1 MTGEVSDTM
10 SGNEAMDVLG
20 DGGWDAVLF
29 DMDGTLIDSEK
40 LWDVA
45 LGEAAERLG
54 GTLSRDA
61 RERMLGSHT
70 EATLRV
76 LFDDVGVDATPGLR
90 ADVARWLET
99 RMGEL
104 LSTELPWL
112 PGARDVLADVRR
124 SGMPTALVTSTVRT
138 LTDLALISI
147 GRANFDVTVCGDEVD
162 GHNKPHPEPYL
173 RAARKLGVDPG
184 RCVAIE
190 DSPTGVAAASAAG
203 CTVVVVPGELPV
215 DPGDRRVFVESL
227 AGVRLVR

>member
-1 MTGEVSDTM
+1 MPDNDAT
-10 SGNEAMDVLG
+10 AIFA
-20 DGGWDAVLF
+20 DGPWDAVLF
-29 DMDGTLIDSEK
+29 DMDGTLVDSEK
-40 LWDVA
+40 LWDIA

-54 GTLSRDA
+54 GSLTRDA

-76 LFDDVGVDATPGLR
+76 LFDDVGVEPTPGLR

-104 LSTELPWL
+104 LSSELPWL
-112 PGARDVLADVRR
+112 PGAREVLVEVRR
-124 SGMPTALVTSTVRT
+124 AGVPTALVTSTVRT
-138 LTDLALISI
+138 LADLALVSI
-147 GRANFDVTVCGDEVD
+147 GRQNFDVTVCGDEVD

-173 RAARKLGVDPG
+173 RAARLLDVDPE
-184 RCVAIE
+184 RCLAIE

-227 AGVRLVR
+227 MDLRLV